1 MGRYTRRKIVRKIN
15 PKQQLGVKNY
25 LGTRYPR
32 IPLSV
37 NDTYVYA
44 EQGDRFDTLALEYY
58 GNSDHWWVI
67 SIANENLKQD
77 SYYLPLN
84 QQIRIP
90 TNIEAIIKL
99 YNAIN
104 GVI

>member
-1 MGRYTRRKIVRKIN
+1 MGRYTRRAISRKIKPN
-15 PKQQLGVKNY
+15 QTLGVKNY
-25 LGTRYPR
+25 LGTKYPQV
-32 IPLSV
+32 PV
-37 NDTYVYA
+37 TANDTYVYA
-44 EQGDRFDTLALEYY
+44 EQGDRFDQLALQYY
-58 GNSDHWWVI
+58 GNSDYWWVI
-67 SIANENLKQD
+67 SIANENLRQD

-90 TNIEAIIKL
+90 TNIEAIISR

>member
-1 MGRYTRRKIVRKIN
+1 MGRYTRRKIVRKI
-15 PKQQLGVKNY
+15 KSSQEAGVRNY
-25 LGTRYPR
+25 VGTKYPR
-32 IPLSV
+32 IPLSPE
-37 NDTYVYA
+37 DTYVYA
-44 EQGDRFDTLALEYY
+44 EQGDRFDTLALQYY
-58 GNSDHWWVI
+58 GNSDYWWVI
-67 SIANENLKQD
+67 SIANEDLKQD

-90 TNIEAIIKL
+90 ANIGAIESQ

>member
-1 MGRYTRRKIVRKIN
+1 MGRYTRRQVVRRVESN
-15 PKQQLGVKNY
+15 QQLGVRNY
-25 LGTRYPR
+25 VGTKYPQ
-32 IPLSV
+32 IPLSTQ
-37 NDTYVYA
+37 DTYVYA
-44 EQGDRFDTLALEYY
+44 EQGDRYDTLALQYY
-58 GNSDHWWVI
+58 GDSNHWWVI

-90 TNIEAIIKL
+90 SNIATIISR

-104 GVI
+104 GN

>member
-1 MGRYTRRKIVRKIN
+1 MGRYSRRRIVRKIEAN
-15 PKQQLGVKNY
+15 QNAGVRQFV
-25 LGTRYPR
+25 GTKYPR
-32 IPLSV
+32 IPLT
-37 NDTYVYA
+37 NEDTYVYA
-44 EQGDRFDTLALEYY
+44 NEGDRFDTLALEYY
-58 GNSDHWWVI
+58 GNSDLWWVI
-67 SIANENLKQD
+67 SIANEDLRQD

-90 TNIEAIIKL
+90 ANVGAIEGR